1 MNKNKSLLFGY
12 IILFTLMISGCFNQK
27 QVINVEEAWAN
38 PGIKGGNS
46 AIFFEISNLT
56 KIDDTLLEVKSSIAS
71 AVEIHKTSMVDGV
84 MKMERQFSLP
94 VPREEKVIFKP
105 GGLHVMLIGL
115 NEDLKVG
122 DTFNITLT
130 FEQHDD
136 VSLDV
141 LVREP

>member
-1 MNKNKSLLFGY
+1 
-12 IILFTLMISGCFNQK
+12 
-27 QVINVEEAWAN
+27 
-38 PGIKGGNS
+38 
-46 AIFFEISNLT
+46 
-56 KIDDTLLEVKSSIAS
+56 VKSSIAS

-94 VPREEKVIFKP
+94 VPRVEKVIFKP

>member
-27 QVINVEEAWAN
+27 QVINVEDAWAN

-46 AIFFEISNLT
+46 AIFFEISNPT
-56 KIDDTLLEVKSSIAS
+56 EIDDSLLEVKSSIAS

-105 GGLHVMLIGL
+105 GDLHVMLIGL